1 MAYEITTRLST
12 LPEAPTLAEGG
23 TPEFDNKAFP
33 FVAAWTTVYN
43 EINALSTE
51 MNGMSQWVEDQ
62 INNVD
67 LTALEAIRDETL
79 SYSQIA
85 AVAANYGGEWN
96 STDDFAGKA
105 VVDNCLLYI
114 SKIAP
119 PDTNIGHQPLN
130 VDDNSDPYWAKLSR
144 TAPIDE
150 QLRNFTATGLAYDA
164 NNKLMREDYEGG
176 YHITYTYDANDNL
189 ETETYSDSN
198 DHVLL
203 TITYRYD
210 ANNKIISIT
219 RS

>member
-43 EINALSTE
+43 EINALSTD
-51 MNGMSQWVEDQ
+51 MNAMSQWVEDQ
-62 INNVD
+62 INGVD
-67 LTALEAIRDETL
+67 MAALEAIRDETL
-79 SYSQIA
+79 NYSQIA
-85 AVAANYGGEWN
+85 AVAANYAGEWN
-96 STDDFAGKA
+96 PTDDFAGK
-105 VVDNCLLYI
+105 VVVQDCLLYV
-114 SKIAP
+114 SKVTA
-119 PDTNIGHQPLN
+119 PDTNIGNQPLN

-150 QLRNFTATGLAYDA
+150 QLRNFTATSLAYDA
-164 NNKLMREDYEGG
+164 SNKLIREDYEGG
-176 YHITYTYDANDNL
+176 YHITYTYDANDNV
-189 ETETYSDSN
+189 ETETYSDGTGA
-198 DHVLL
+198 VLL
-203 TITYRYD
+203 TITYAYD